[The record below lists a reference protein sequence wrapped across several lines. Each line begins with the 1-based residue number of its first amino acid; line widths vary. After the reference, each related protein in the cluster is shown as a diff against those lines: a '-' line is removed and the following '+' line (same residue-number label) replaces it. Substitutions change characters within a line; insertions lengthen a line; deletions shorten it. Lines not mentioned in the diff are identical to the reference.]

1 MESPLG
7 TEGGILMSTTVTPG
21 LFSLAEAKVSWKAPW
36 FMAFF
41 GVVVF
46 GGFGVLGRREP
57 VVFSLTPE
65 DANFALPPI
74 EAMSHTVGLTLGAI
88 LLGITALAFA
98 WVIQKK
104 PVPLWWSLVFGFIA
118 ITALLGWLAAGDR
131 VPVAFLLA
139 NAIVLAIPIMFGGM
153 AGVMSERVGVVNIA
167 IEGQLLTGAFVA
179 AVVSTLTGSLYV
191 GMIAAIIA
199 AALVSMILAVFAVRY
214 LVDQI
219 IVGVVLNVLV
229 IGVTNFLYSQW
240 LTQDAASTNAPGT
253 FPLIS
258 IPVLSDIPILGPVLF
273 ENRLTV
279 FLAFLAVP
287 LLWYVLFR
295 TSWGLRAR
303 AVGEYPMAADTMGI
317 RVASTRFWW
326 VVMGGALAGL
336 GGAALTI
343 GNVGAFGKEMTQGQG
358 FIALAVVIL
367 GRWHPF
373 YMSAAALLFGFSIIL
388 RVWANQVSPGI
399 PTDFIIMV
407 PYLVTIIAVVGFVGK
422 VRPPA
427 ASGKPYVKE

>member
-1 MESPLG
+1 
-7 TEGGILMSTTVTPG
+7 MSTTVTPG
-21 LFSLAEAKVSWKAPW
+21 VFSLAEAKVSWKAPW

-41 GVVVF
+41 SIVVF

-57 VVFSLTPE
+57 VVYSLTAE
-65 DANFALPPI
+65 DANFTLPPI
-74 EAMSHTVGLTLGAI
+74 EAMSHMVGLTLGAI
-88 LLGITALAFA
+88 LLGITGLACV

-104 PVPLWWSLVFGFIA
+104 PVPLWWSVIFGFIA

-191 GMIAAIIA
+191 GMIAAVIA
-199 AALVSMILAVFAVRY
+199 AALVSMVLAVFAVRY

-253 FPLIS
+253 FPVMS

-317 RVASTRFWW
+317 GVAATRFWW

-407 PYLVTIIAVVGFVGK
+407 PYLVTIIAVVGFVGR

-427 ASGKPYVKE
+427 SVGKPYVKE

>member
-1 MESPLG
+1 
-7 TEGGILMSTTVTPG
+7 MSTTVTPG
-21 LFSLAEAKVSWKAPW
+21 IFSLAEAKVSWKAPW

-57 VVFSLTPE
+57 VVFSLTAE

-98 WVIQKK
+98 WVVQKK

-191 GMIAAIIA
+191 GMIAAMIA
-199 AALVSMILAVFAVRY
+199 AALVSMILAVFSVRY

-258 IPVLSDIPILGPVLF
+258 IPVLSEIPILGPVLF

>member
-1 MESPLG
+1 
-7 TEGGILMSTTVTPG
+7 MSATLRPG
-21 LFSLAEAKVSWKAPW
+21 VFSLAEAKVSWKAPW

-41 GVVVF
+41 SVVVF
-46 GGFGVLGRREP
+46 GGFGVLGRQEP
-57 VVFSLTPE
+57 VVYFLTAE
-65 DANFALPPI
+65 DANFVLPPI
-74 EAMSHTVGLTLGAI
+74 EAMSHMVGLVLGVI

-98 WVIQKK
+98 WVIKK
-104 PVPLWWSLVFGFIA
+104 RPVPLWWSLIFGFIA

-139 NAIVLAIPIMFGGM
+139 NAIVLAIPIVFGGM

-179 AVVSTLTGSLYV
+179 AVVSTLTGNLYWGLLSAMV
-191 GMIAAIIA
+191 AGS
-199 AALVSMILAVFAVRY
+199 LVSVVLAVFAVRY

-240 LTQDAASTNAPGT
+240 LTQDAATSNAPGT
-253 FPLIS
+253 FPVVSL
-258 IPVLSDIPILGPVLF
+258 PLLSDIPVFGPVFF

-279 FLAFLAVP
+279 FLAFLAIP

-317 RVASTRFWW
+317 NVAATRFWW
-326 VVMGGALAGL
+326 VVAGGALAGL

-407 PYLVTIIAVVGFVGK
+407 PYLVTIIAVVGFVGR

-427 ASGKPYVKE
+427 SVGKPYVKE

>member
-1 MESPLG
+1 M
-7 TEGGILMSTTVTPG
+7 TVTTPG
-21 LFSLAEAKVSWKAPW
+21 MFSLAEAQVSWKAPL
-36 FMAFF
+36 FMTFFSLTVFF
-41 GVVVF
+41 GF
-46 GGFGVLGRREP
+46 GILGRRQP
-57 VVFSLTPE
+57 VEFTLTDEDASFSLPSIQ
-65 DANFALPPI
+65 AI
-74 EAMSHTVGLTLGAI
+74 SSSVGLVLGGI
-88 LLGITALAFA
+88 LFAITALAFL
-98 WVIQKK
+98 WVYRKK
-104 PVPLWWSLVFGFIA
+104 PVPLWWSVIFGLIS

-139 NAIVLAIPIMFGGM
+139 NAIVLAIPIMFGGL
-153 AGVMSERVGVVNIA
+153 AGVMSERVGVINIA

-179 AVVSTLTGSLYV
+179 SVVSTLTGNLYV
-191 GMIAAIIA
+191 GLVAAMGA
-199 AALVSMILAVFAVRY
+199 AALVSSVLAVFSVRY

-229 IGVTNFLYSQW
+229 IGTTDFLYSQW
-240 LTQDAASTNAPGT
+240 LTQDASNSNSPGT
-253 FPLIS
+253 FPIFS
-258 IPVLSDIPILGPVLF
+258 VPVLSEIPILGPALF
-273 ENRLTV
+273 ENRITV
-279 FLAFLAVP
+279 FLAFIAIP
-287 LLWYVLFR
+287 LLWFVLFR
-295 TSWGLRAR
+295 TRFGLRAR

-317 RVASTRFWW
+317 RVEATRFWW
-326 VVMGGALAGL
+326 VVIGGSLAGL

-407 PYLVTIIAVVGFVGK
+407 PYLVTVIAVVGFVGR

-427 ASGKPYVKE
+427 SVGRPYVKE

>member
-1 MESPLG
+1 
-7 TEGGILMSTTVTPG
+7 MSTTVTPG
-21 LFSLAEAKVSWKAPW
+21 VFSLAEAKVSWKAPW

-41 GVVVF
+41 SVVVF

-57 VVFSLTPE
+57 VVYSLTAE
-65 DANFALPPI
+65 DANFTLPPI
-74 EAMSHTVGLTLGAI
+74 EAMSYMVGLTLGAI
-88 LLGITALAFA
+88 LLVITGLAFV

-179 AVVSTLTGSLYV
+179 AVVSTLTGNLYI
-191 GMIAAIIA
+191 GMVAAMIA
-199 AALVSMILAVFAVRY
+199 AALVSMVLAVFAVRY

-240 LTQDAASTNAPGT
+240 LTQDASSTNAPGT
-253 FPLIS
+253 FPVMS
-258 IPVLSDIPILGPVLF
+258 VPVLSDIPILGPVLF

-317 RVASTRFWW
+317 GVAATRFWW

-373 YMSAAALLFGFSIIL
+373 YMSAAALLFGFSIIC
-388 RVWANQVSPGI
+388 GYG
-399 PTDFIIMV
+399 PT
-407 PYLVTIIAVVGFVGK
+407 
-422 VRPPA
+422 R
-427 ASGKPYVKE
+427 